1 MSVKD
6 SSKNLI
12 FQKEM
17 QKVIV
22 APPGYLVFLF
32 GFICIKSFMCLA
44 DKVIL
49 KCIRFVFSCTGVFL
63 LCVFYLTGA
72 L

>member
-17 QKVIV
+17 QKAIV
-22 APPGYLVFLF
+22 AAPGYLVFL
-32 GFICIKSFMCLA
+32 LVLYA
-44 DKVIL
+44 
-49 KCIRFVFSCTGVFL
+49 
-63 LCVFYLTGA
+63 
-72 L
+72 